1 MSGATDEADEA
12 DEARIL
18 AELTAMIQQV
28 LEGYEL
34 EEGEVTPATR
44 FGRDLELESI
54 DLVTLAG
61 LLEERYG
68 GAVNFAAFVA
78 DMELEEIIELD
89 VGRLVGHIRRC
100 LEAADGVR
108 SDGVRSR

>member
-1 MSGATDEADEA
+1 MTTSRPGVSEGADEA
-12 DEARIL
+12 EVL
-18 AELTAMIQQV
+18 AELTDMIQQV
-28 LEGYEL
+28 LGGYAL
-34 EEGEVTPATR
+34 QEGEVTMRTR

-68 GAVNFAAFVA
+68 RAVNFAEFVA

-89 VGRLVGHIRRC
+89 VGRLVEHIC
-100 LEAADGVR
+100 LCLKAPDAAR
-108 SDGVRSR
+108 PR